1 MRIIGNFFS
10 FMKDL
15 FDIEK
20 KVVAVTGATGVLAG
34 GTARYL
40 ASCGAR
46 VAFLGRSEDRL
57 AEAREYCR
65 ENGFE
70 GIAVKCDVLDKES
83 CDRARD
89 EILEKWGTVDALVN
103 GAGGNLPGAVVPPD
117 KTVFDIDPAQWS
129 EVLNLNLGGTLIP
142 TLSFCRHFEKT
153 GAGAVVNFSSMTAQ
167 SAVTRVLGYSNAKA
181 GVDNLTKWLAVE
193 FAKKIGEGVRVNA
206 VAPGFFISSQNR
218 SLLTNPDGS
227 LTSRGKDIVRKTP
240 FGRFGE
246 PEEVFG
252 AVRFLC
258 SDAAK
263 FITGTVLPIDG
274 GFSCFSGV

>member
-1 MRIIGNFFS
+1 
-10 FMKDL
+10 MKDL
-15 FDIEK
+15 FDIGK
-20 KVVAVTGATGVLAG
+20 KVIVVTGATGVLAG
-34 GTARYL
+34 ATARYL

-46 VAFLGRSEDRL
+46 VAFLGRNEEKL
-57 AEAREYCR
+57 EEARAYCA

-70 GIAVKCDVLDKES
+70 GLAIKCDVLDKNL
-83 CDRARD
+83 CDAARD
-89 EILEKWGTVDALVN
+89 KVLSKWGAIDALVN

-117 KTVFDIDPAQWS
+117 KTVFDIDVKQWS
-129 EVLNLNLGGTLIP
+129 DVLNLNLAGTLLP
-142 TLSFCRHFEKT
+142 TLSFGEYFKKSKT
-153 GAGAVVNFSSMTAQ
+153 GAIVNFSSMTAQ

-181 GVDNLTKWLAVE
+181 GIDNLTKWLAVE

-218 SLLTNPDGS
+218 TLLTNPDGS
-227 LTSRGKDIVRKTP
+227 LTERGKDIVRKTP

-258 SDAAK
+258 SDASK
-263 FITGTVLPIDG
+263 FITGTVLAIDG

>member
-1 MRIIGNFFS
+1 M
-10 FMKDL
+10 
-15 FDIEK
+15 
-20 KVVAVTGATGVLAG
+20 
-34 GTARYL
+34 
-40 ASCGAR
+40 
-46 VAFLGRSEDRL
+46 AFLGRSEERL
-57 AEAREYCR
+57 ADAREYCR
-65 ENGFE
+65 KNGFE
-70 GIAVKCDVLDKES
+70 GAAIKCDVLDMGS

-89 EILEKWGTVDALVN
+89 EILERWGTVDALVN

-117 KTVFDIDPAQWS
+117 KTVFDIDPAQWA
-129 EVLNLNLGGTLIP
+129 EVLSLNLGCTLIP

-153 GAGAVVNFSSMTAQ
+153 KAGAVVNFSSMTAQ

-181 GVDNLTKWLAVE
+181 GVDNLTRWLAVE

-227 LTSRGKDIVRKTP
+227 LTSRGEDIVRKTP

-258 SDAAK
+258 SGAAK

>member
-1 MRIIGNFFS
+1 
-10 FMKDL
+10 MKDL
-15 FDIEK
+15 FDIDK
-20 KVVAVTGATGVLAG
+20 KVIVVTGATGVLAG
-34 GTARYL
+34 ATARYL

-46 VAFLGRSEDRL
+46 VAFLGRNEEKL
-57 AEAREYCR
+57 EEARAYCA
-65 ENGFE
+65 ENGFK
-70 GIAVKCDVLDKES
+70 GLAIKCDVLDKNL
-83 CDRARD
+83 CDAARD
-89 EILEKWGTVDALVN
+89 EIISKWGAIDALVN

-117 KTVFDIDPAQWS
+117 KTVFDIDVKQWS
-129 EVLNLNLGGTLIP
+129 DVLNLNLAGTLLP
-142 TLSFCRHFEKT
+142 TLSFGEYFKKSKT
-153 GAGAVVNFSSMTAQ
+153 GAIVNFSSMTAQ

-181 GVDNLTKWLAVE
+181 GIDNLTKWLAVE

-218 SLLTNPDGS
+218 TLLTNPDGS
-227 LTSRGKDIVRKTP
+227 LTERGKDIVRKTP

-258 SDAAK
+258 SDASK
-263 FITGTVLPIDG
+263 FITGIVLAIDG

>member
-1 MRIIGNFFS
+1 MR
-10 FMKDL
+10 
-15 FDIEK
+15 
-20 KVVAVTGATGVLAG
+20 
-34 GTARYL
+34 
-40 ASCGAR
+40 GAR
-46 VAFLGRSEDRL
+46 GVLGRSEDRL

-193 FAKKIGEGVRVNA
+193 FAKKSARVCASTRSPRDFHKLAEQVAADESRRFADFPRKGHRPQDAFRQVRRARRGVRGGQVPVFRRRKVHYGNGA
-206 VAPGFFISSQNR
+206 ADRRRVLVLLR
-218 SLLTNPDGS
+218 SL
-227 LTSRGKDIVRKTP
+227 RRK
-240 FGRFGE
+240 
-246 PEEVFG
+246 
-252 AVRFLC
+252 A
-258 SDAAK
+258 
-263 FITGTVLPIDG
+263 
-274 GFSCFSGV
+274 

>member
-1 MRIIGNFFS
+1 MGN
-10 FMKDL
+10 
-15 FDIEK
+15 
-20 KVVAVTGATGVLAG
+20 G
-34 GTARYL
+34 GRT
-40 ASCGAR
+40 
-46 VAFLGRSEDRL
+46 
-57 AEAREYCR
+57 RER
-65 ENGFE
+65 
-70 GIAVKCDVLDKES
+70 
-83 CDRARD
+83 R
-89 EILEKWGTVDALVN
+89 
-103 GAGGNLPGAVVPPD
+103 GGNLPGAVVPPD

-246 PEEVFG
+246 PRRGVRGGQVPVFRRRKVHYGNG
-252 AVRFLC
+252 AADRRR
-258 SDAAK
+258 
-263 FITGTVLPIDG
+263 VLVLLR
-274 GFSCFSGV
+274 SLRRKA

>member
-1 MRIIGNFFS
+1 M
-10 FMKDL
+10 
-15 FDIEK
+15 
-20 KVVAVTGATGVLAG
+20 
-34 GTARYL
+34 
-40 ASCGAR
+40 
-46 VAFLGRSEDRL
+46 
-57 AEAREYCR
+57 
-65 ENGFE
+65 
-70 GIAVKCDVLDKES
+70 
-83 CDRARD
+83 
-89 EILEKWGTVDALVN
+89 N